1 MSSTSELWWESYSD
15 DSIVVAFTDARSDL
29 GNMSREGEGVV
40 RSPLEQQHYL
50 QDLLGPH
57 VHDAS
62 VVHMNQVHG
71 IDVVIAN
78 PDTTPTADALII
90 DRIGVAAVVRV
101 ADCVPIVIAAPG
113 QQLAAVVHAGRVG
126 MAARIVQQVCSELR
140 ARGAQD
146 LTAWVGPR
154 ACGSCYEVPAEMRA
168 EVAAAEPAAFSET
181 SWGTPAL
188 DVGAAVVDQLTRE
201 DVEVHDLGTGTCTI
215 EDERFWSYRRQ
226 GKQAGRFGAVVAL
239 RPRQVA

>member
-1 MSSTSELWWESYSD
+1 
-15 DSIVVAFTDARSDL
+15 
-29 GNMSREGEGVV
+29 
-40 RSPLEQQHYL
+40 
-50 QDLLGPH
+50 
-57 VHDAS
+57 
-62 VVHMNQVHG
+62 
-71 IDVVIAN
+71 
-78 PDTTPTADALII
+78 
-90 DRIGVAAVVRV
+90 
-101 ADCVPIVIAAPG
+101 
-113 QQLAAVVHAGRVG
+113 

-188 DVGAAVVDQLTRE
+188 DVGAAVVAQLTRE